1 MNHMSDLANG
11 LVSGVLEVLPKNGG
25 YLRDPKASFAPEPTD
40 VFVPQK
46 AIQKFNLASGALI
59 VGTAEKGKNG
69 PVLNSI
75 QTVCGVS
82 PEKFA
87 ERSSLKEMTALNP
100 EERFDLGKSGDISMR
115 IIDLI
120 APIAKGTRGL
130 IVSPPKAG
138 KTMILESLTKA
149 IREDSPDTRIVVLL
163 IDERPEE
170 VTHFRRATNAEVVAS
185 SSDQSIADH
194 VRLAQMAMSQAV
206 REVEC
211 NHDVVVLVD
220 SITRMGRAFNQS
232 GKGSGRT
239 MSGGLDSRALEIPR
253 KFFGM
258 ARNIEGGGSLTII
271 ATALVDTG
279 SRMDDMIFEEFKGTG
294 NSEIVLDR
302 KLAENRIFPAIDLRA
317 SGTRRD
323 DLLFNEKEYEALTLL
338 RRRAAAASPKP
349 AMEGMLK
356 LMEKWDTNEALL
368 EGLTGD

>member
-1 MNHMSDLANG
+1 MSDVANG
-11 LVSGVLEVLPKNGG
+11 QVSGVLEILKQGG
-25 YLRDPKASFAPEPTD
+25 GFLRDPALSFAPSSGD

-46 AIQKFNLASGALI
+46 LIKEWRLATGAM
-59 VGTAEKGKNG
+59 VAGTAAKGKKG
-69 PVLNSI
+69 LSLTQV
-75 QTVCGVS
+75 QTVCGCS
-82 PEKFA
+82 PEQFS
-87 ERSSLKEMTALNP
+87 RRQSMKELTALNP
-100 EERFDLGKSGDISMR
+100 EERFNLGRGGNVSMR

-130 IVSPPKAG
+130 IVSPPKSG
-138 KTMILESLTKA
+138 KTTLLENLATS
-149 IREDSPDTRIVVLL
+149 ISEDAPETRIVVLL

-170 VTHFRRATNAEVVAS
+170 VTHFRRSTPAEVLAS
-185 SSDQSIADH
+185 SSDQTVADH

-211 NHDVVVLVD
+211 GHDVVVLVD

-232 GKGSGRT
+232 DKGSGRT

-258 ARNIEGGGSLTII
+258 ARNIEGGGSLTVV

-302 KLAENRIFPAIDLRA
+302 SLAETRIFPALDLRA

-323 DLLFNEKEYEALTLL
+323 DLLFSEEEYAALTIL
-338 RRRAAAASPKP
+338 RRRAAAAHPRP

-368 EGLTGD
+368 AGLSGD

>member
-1 MNHMSDLANG
+1 MSETTPG
-11 LVSGVLEVLPKNGG
+11 PKSGVLEVLQKGG
-25 YLRDPKASFAPEPTD
+25 GFLRDPARSFAPDRTD
-40 VFVPQK
+40 VFVPNK
-46 AIQKFNLASGALI
+46 MIQKWKLSTGAMVAGEI
-59 VGTAEKGKNG
+59 GKGPKG
-69 PVLNSI
+69 PVLASVD
-75 QTVCGVS
+75 TVCGL
-82 PEKFA
+82 PPAEFA
-87 ERSSLKEMTALNP
+87 GRTPLKQMTALNP
-100 EERFDLGKSGDISMR
+100 EQRFNLGKGGHPSMR
-115 IIDLI
+115 IVDLI
-120 APIAKGTRGL
+120 APIARGTRGL
-130 IVSPPKAG
+130 IVSPPKSG
-138 KTMILESLTKA
+138 KTTILENLATA
-149 IREDSPDTRIVVLL
+149 IHEDAPDTRIVVLL

-170 VTHFRRATNAEVVAS
+170 VTHFRRAAPAEVLAS
-185 SSDQSIADH
+185 SSDQSVADH

-211 NHDVVVLVD
+211 HHDVVVLLD

-258 ARNIEGGGSLTII
+258 ARNIEGGGSLTVI

-302 KLAENRIFPAIDLRA
+302 YLAENRIYPAMDLRA

-323 DLLFNEKEYEALTLL
+323 ELFFSEEEFDALTLL
-338 RRRAAAASPKP
+338 RRRVVSAGPKP

-356 LMEKWDTNEALL
+356 LMEKYPTNEELL
-368 EGLTGD
+368 AGITGE

>member
-1 MNHMSDLANG
+1 MSETAPG
-11 LVSGVLEVLPKNGG
+11 PVSGVLEILQKGG
-25 YLRDPKASFAPEPTD
+25 GFLRDPAKSFTPDRSD

-46 AIQKFNLASGALI
+46 AIQKFNLSTGAMVQGQAIKGPKGLI
-59 VGTAEKGKNG
+59 
-69 PVLNSI
+69 LDSI
-75 QTVCGVS
+75 ATVCGVS
-82 PEKFA
+82 TQEFA
-87 ERSSLKEMTALNP
+87 DRTPLKEMTALNP
-100 EERFDLGKSGDISMR
+100 EERFNLGKSGHVSMR
-115 IIDLI
+115 IADLI

-130 IVSPPKAG
+130 IVSPPKSG
-138 KTMILESLTKA
+138 KTTLLENLASA
-149 IREDSPDTRIVVLL
+149 ISEDSPETRIVVLL

-170 VTHFRRATNAEVVAS
+170 VTHFRRSTSAEVLAS

-194 VRLAQMAMSQAV
+194 VRLAQLTMSQCV

-211 NHDVVVLVD
+211 HHDVVVLVD

-258 ARNIEGGGSLTII
+258 ARNIEGGGSLTVI

-294 NSEIVLDR
+294 NSEIVLSR
-302 KLAENRIFPAIDLRA
+302 QLAENRIYPAMDLRA

-323 DLLFNEKEYEALTLL
+323 DLFYNEEEYEALNKL
-338 RRRAAAASPKP
+338 RRRAVAADPRS

-356 LMEKWDTNEALL
+356 LMEKWPTNEALL
-368 EGLTGD
+368 AGLSGD

>member
-1 MNHMSDLANG
+1 MSETAPG
-11 LVSGVLEVLPKNGG
+11 PSSGVLEILQKGG
-25 YLRDPKASFAPEPTD
+25 GFLRDPGRSFAPD
-40 VFVPQK
+40 RSDIFVPQK
-46 AIQKFNLASGALI
+46 MIQKLNLSTGAMV
-59 VGTAEKGKNG
+59 VGAVGKGPKG
-69 PVLNSI
+69 PVLESVE
-75 QTVCGVS
+75 TVCGL
-82 PEKFA
+82 PPAEFA
-87 ERSSLKEMTALNP
+87 DRTPLKQLTALNP
-100 EERFDLGKSGDISMR
+100 ERRFHLGKGGNVSMR

-120 APIAKGTRGL
+120 APIARGTRGL

-138 KTMILESLTKA
+138 KTTLLENLATA
-149 IREDSPDTRIVVLL
+149 IHEDAPETRIVVLL

-170 VTHFRRATNAEVVAS
+170 VTHDRRATPAEVLAS
-185 SSDQSIADH
+185 SSDQSVADH

-211 NHDVVVLVD
+211 HHDVVVLLD

-232 GKGSGRT
+232 GRGSGRT

-258 ARNIEGGGSLTII
+258 ARNIEGGGSLTVI

-302 KLAENRIFPAIDLRA
+302 NLAENRIYPAIDLRT

-323 DLLFNEKEYEALTLL
+323 ELLFSEEEFEALTLL
-338 RRRAAAASPKP
+338 RRRAVAASPKP

-356 LMEKWDTNEALL
+356 LMEKYDNNEVLL
-368 EGLTGD
+368 AGISGE

>member
-1 MNHMSDLANG
+1 MPEAQDRS
-11 LVSGVLEVLPKNGG
+11 VSGVLEVLQKGG
-25 YLRDPKASFAPEPTD
+25 GFLRDPAGSFAPD
-40 VFVPQK
+40 RSDIFVPQK
-46 AIQKFNLASGALI
+46 LIQKLQLATGAMVIGEGKKGPKGQVLAS
-59 VGTAEKGKNG
+59 VT
-69 PVLNSI
+69 
-75 QTVCGVS
+75 TVCGLA
-82 PEKFA
+82 PEEFA
-87 ERSSLKEMTALNP
+87 RRTPLKELTALNP
-100 EERFDLGKSGDISMR
+100 ERRFDLGRGGNPSMR
-115 IIDLI
+115 IVDLM
-120 APIAKGTRGL
+120 APIARGTRGL

-138 KTMILESLTKA
+138 KTTLLENLAQA
-149 IREDSPDTRIVVLL
+149 ISEDTPETRIVVLL

-170 VTHFRRATNAEVVAS
+170 VTHFRRATSAEVLAS
-185 SSDQSIADH
+185 SSDQSVADH

-211 NHDVVVLVD
+211 HHDVVVLVD

-258 ARNIEGGGSLTII
+258 ARNIEGGGSLTVI

-302 KLAENRIFPAIDLRA
+302 NLAENRIWPAIDLRA

-323 DLLFNEKEYEALTLL
+323 ELLYSETEYDALTLL
-338 RRRAAAASPKP
+338 RRRVVASAPKP

-356 LMEKWDTNEALL
+356 LMDKWDSNAALL
-368 EGLTGD
+368 AGLSGS